1 MGEQI
6 YLLKPRPPVRAYG
19 IAAVASLLGALFL
32 VLSFSNGWHA
42 VVTVLAGIVLLLGL
56 ALLVLAMLST
66 QRNTVR
72 ITLDDHGYRI
82 EGTLQSHDGQW
93 HDVSKITQSV
103 EGGHVTIYHGNVRR
117 THLIFPG
124 PGDPELISVVL
135 DDVKSRITQAKRKRS

>member
-32 VLSFSNGWHA
+32 VLSLTNQWHA
-42 VVTVLAGIVLLLGL
+42 AITVFGGIVLLLGL
-56 ALLVLAMLST
+56 ALLVVAMLSM
-66 QRNTVR
+66 QRHTVR
-72 ITLDDHGYRI
+72 VAISDDGYSI
-82 EGTLQSHDGQW
+82 EGTLQAHNGKW
-93 HDVSKITQSV
+93 YDVSKITQSV
-103 EGGHVTIYHGNVRR
+103 DGGHVTIYHDNVRR

-135 DDVKSRITQAKRKRS
+135 DDIRARVVAAKRAN